1 MRLVLTW
8 GPNPSDFDSEVKFF
22 DEYGNVV
29 CRTYYADK
37 TSCVDEYG
45 ATYMHLDVDEVN
57 VRITFISNKYI
68 HTLGYLS
75 NIKLHISRVVLM
87 VLKPF
92 QSQMFLLDI
101 QQCTTFMISLN
112 NVEMDTCLLAIQKV
126 KQLFM
131 DQMAQV
137 GFSLL
142 INMITS

>member
-1 MRLVLTW
+1 
-8 GPNPSDFDSEVKFF
+8 
-22 DEYGNVV
+22 
-29 CRTYYADK
+29 
-37 TSCVDEYG
+37 
-45 ATYMHLDVDEVN
+45 
-57 VRITFISNKYI
+57 
-68 HTLGYLS
+68 
-75 NIKLHISRVVLM
+75 M
-87 VLKPF
+87 VLKPS

-101 QQCTTFMISLN
+101 QQCTTFMITLN

>member
-1 MRLVLTW
+1 
-8 GPNPSDFDSEVKFF
+8 
-22 DEYGNVV
+22 
-29 CRTYYADK
+29 
-37 TSCVDEYG
+37 
-45 ATYMHLDVDEVN
+45 
-57 VRITFISNKYI
+57 
-68 HTLGYLS
+68 
-75 NIKLHISRVVLM
+75 M
-87 VLKPF
+87 VLKPS

-142 INMITS
+142 IDMITS

>member
-1 MRLVLTW
+1 
-8 GPNPSDFDSEVKFF
+8 
-22 DEYGNVV
+22 
-29 CRTYYADK
+29 
-37 TSCVDEYG
+37 
-45 ATYMHLDVDEVN
+45 
-57 VRITFISNKYI
+57 
-68 HTLGYLS
+68 
-75 NIKLHISRVVLM
+75 M

-92 QSQMFLLDI
+92 QLQMFLLDI

>member
-1 MRLVLTW
+1 
-8 GPNPSDFDSEVKFF
+8 
-22 DEYGNVV
+22 
-29 CRTYYADK
+29 
-37 TSCVDEYG
+37 
-45 ATYMHLDVDEVN
+45 
-57 VRITFISNKYI
+57 
-68 HTLGYLS
+68 
-75 NIKLHISRVVLM
+75 M

>member
-1 MRLVLTW
+1 
-8 GPNPSDFDSEVKFF
+8 
-22 DEYGNVV
+22 
-29 CRTYYADK
+29 
-37 TSCVDEYG
+37 
-45 ATYMHLDVDEVN
+45 
-57 VRITFISNKYI
+57 
-68 HTLGYLS
+68 
-75 NIKLHISRVVLM
+75 M
-87 VLKPF
+87 VLKPS

>member
-1 MRLVLTW
+1 
-8 GPNPSDFDSEVKFF
+8 
-22 DEYGNVV
+22 
-29 CRTYYADK
+29 
-37 TSCVDEYG
+37 
-45 ATYMHLDVDEVN
+45 
-57 VRITFISNKYI
+57 
-68 HTLGYLS
+68 
-75 NIKLHISRVVLM
+75 M
-87 VLKPF
+87 VLKPS

-137 GFSLL
+137 GSCLL

>member
-1 MRLVLTW
+1 
-8 GPNPSDFDSEVKFF
+8 
-22 DEYGNVV
+22 
-29 CRTYYADK
+29 
-37 TSCVDEYG
+37 
-45 ATYMHLDVDEVN
+45 
-57 VRITFISNKYI
+57 
-68 HTLGYLS
+68 
-75 NIKLHISRVVLM
+75 M

-92 QSQMFLLDI
+92 QLQMFLLDI

-137 GFSLL
+137 GSSLL